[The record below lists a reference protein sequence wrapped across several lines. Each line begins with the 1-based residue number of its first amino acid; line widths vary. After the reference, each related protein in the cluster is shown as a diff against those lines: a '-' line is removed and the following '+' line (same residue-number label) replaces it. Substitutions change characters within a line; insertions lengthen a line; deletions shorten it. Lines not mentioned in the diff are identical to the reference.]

1 MIKYMTMKKLL
12 FGMGRISM
20 LLAFVF
26 MASMAVQAQD
36 KNPLTGR
43 KILVFS
49 STKGFRHGSI
59 GAGKKALMKMGT
71 EKGFQVD
78 TTENAAVFTESNLK
92 KYRAIVFLNTT
103 GNVLNDAQQNA
114 FERYI
119 QAGGGYMG
127 IHAATDTEYDW
138 PWYGKLAGGYFA
150 SHPGRPNVQKGTMTV
165 VDKSHISTAHMPATF
180 DRTDEF
186 YDIKNFNTE
195 VKVLVTVDEKSYK
208 DGKMGDFHPMAWY
221 HEFDG
226 GRA

>member
-1 MIKYMTMKKLL
+1 MKNLV
-12 FGMGRISM
+12 FGIARISM

-26 MASMAVQAQD
+26 ALRMPAEAQD
-36 KNPLTGR
+36 KNPLKGR

-78 TTENAAVFTESNLK
+78 TTENAAVFTEPNLK

-119 QAGGGYMG
+119 QAGGGYVG

-138 PWYGKLAGGYFA
+138 P
-150 SHPGRPNVQKGTMTV
+150 
-165 VDKSHISTAHMPATF
+165 
-180 DRTDEF
+180 
-186 YDIKNFNTE
+186 
-195 VKVLVTVDEKSYK
+195 
-208 DGKMGDFHPMAWY
+208 
-221 HEFDG
+221 
-226 GRA
+226 